1 MSKEKTEV
9 MGMVQLTKAE
19 RKTFLELLEEVKDHR
34 KDNAVRYKL
43 QDILFVGIVS
53 ILCNRRDVYR
63 NGGFSRF
70 HDFPVL
76 REKNA

>member
-1 MSKEKTEV
+1 MSKGKTEV

-34 KDNAVRYKL
+34 KDN
-43 QDILFVGIVS
+43 VGIVS